1 MTDPVA
7 PDTLFARAKRHLHAQ
22 AYSEVQSLVKR
33 LQALYQAQSLAADTL
48 LAQAFNL
55 YSESCWYTDSL
66 DAALGAAQQ
75 ALVISQSLGPQ
86 GQVPLA
92 NAYRNLGVIRELS
105 HYPDTALANYQKALH
120 LKQQLHGPLHREV
133 AIVYGD
139 IANVYAG
146 QGNFRSALQY
156 RKKARELRE
165 QALGSHAPALAF
177 YYYEEGKLHDRLGAY
192 QQAERCFR
200 HMLDLH
206 RKHYG
211 PQHVK
216 VGEAYNG
223 LGIVSWK
230 QGKLDEALQ
239 HYQKALTI
247 MVDSFGVS
255 HPRTSD
261 LYNNIG
267 ILYKE
272 QGQYESAL
280 RAYQKALAIR
290 EDAFGDQHLS
300 VAISHQN
307 LGVVYG
313 EMYNFRAARA
323 AYEEALRIRLSL
335 LGPRHPFVAAIYGNL
350 GAIYDTEGLSERALA
365 YYQQELRILQSH
377 YGEVHPN
384 VGRSYNNIG
393 VAYESLVALKKA
405 LRYYQQALEIYLA
418 TIGSNHPEVAKTYQ
432 NIGVIYDLQGEN
444 QKAKQY
450 YQKSLHIF
458 QQRFGPQNP
467 AVALVSGNLGDLQR
481 DMGNYQQALG
491 IYQRALRIRKQIF
504 PNDHPLIADT
514 HLSLAETY
522 LEQER
527 FALTHQHYQAAL
539 RILGYDTSRPAELD
553 MVSDLSVLQQ
563 ALALGQDLY
572 QQRALSDPS
581 RRDSLWQYHR
591 HRLALS
597 EFIQKTYPGTATRQR
612 YAAQAFPLY
621 EEAIANLTQSHRLT
635 LQSRAFTLAEQTK
648 SRQLTEKLQFD
659 ASRATF
665 GLPDSL
671 LQREYDL
678 DVDIAYYDKRVFQQ
692 RYEADSSATRDS
704 LLQAYESRLFDLRL
718 QRDTLRE
725 LLQTQYPAYHRLRY
739 SQEVISLAEVQD
751 SLLGQA
757 HDALVEYFV
766 GDSNL
771 FTWVV
776 LPDTCY
782 VWPTKLDF
790 PLDQWVT
797 DLRCALLAEQD
808 TALRCSAS
816 YAPTAY
822 HLYQRLFAPVDSLL
836 PAQASVL
843 IVPDG
848 VLGYLP
854 FETLLTKSPD
864 PGSTYADYPY
874 LLRDHPL
881 SYAYSATLQR
891 EMQRKQHPQP
901 PRRNLLAV
909 APAFE
914 GNPTAQDTALLASR
928 FIDTTDRRNY
938 LTPLRHN
945 VAEADNIAAQLGGD
959 ALLGAEATEA
969 AFVQQAGHYRILHLS
984 THGKANDQ
992 AGDYSFLAFHP
1003 IEDDSAEVENEWL
1016 YNQELYNLQLNAD
1029 LVVLSACETGIGE
1042 LQRGE
1047 GIISLARGF
1056 SYAGAKSLV
1065 TSLWN
1070 VNDRSTKELMES
1082 FYGYLAEGKPKHE
1095 ALRQA
1100 KLDYLD
1106 THPDYLQSPFFWAAF
1121 IPIGDMTP
1129 VALAS
1134 RGYGWWWAGLGILL
1148 LLLGWLGYRRWRRNS
1163 A

>member
-1 MTDPVA
+1 MKALTLGKVFFFLVSISACIPKESDHLDSKGVESHNLA
-7 PDTLFARAKRHLHAQ
+7 VEGSHRDT
-22 AYSEVQSLVKR
+22 SE
-33 LQALYQAQSLAADTL
+33 LA
-48 LAQAFNL
+48 
-55 YSESCWYTDSL
+55 EE
-66 DAALGAAQQ
+66 QQ
-75 ALVISQSLGPQ
+75 PWPKPTHTIS
-86 GQVPLA
+86 
-92 NAYRNLGVIRELS
+92 
-105 HYPDTALANYQKALH
+105 DTALIERLRDSMFRRNRN
-120 LKQQLHGPLHREV
+120 GEV
-133 AIVYGD
+133 D
-139 IANVYAG
+139 
-146 QGNFRSALQY
+146 SALQ
-156 RKKARELRE
+156 
-165 QALGSHAPALAF
+165 
-177 YYYEEGKLHDRLGAY
+177 
-192 QQAERCFR
+192 
-200 HMLDLH
+200 
-206 RKHYG
+206 
-211 PQHVK
+211 
-216 VGEAYNG
+216 
-223 LGIVSWK
+223 
-230 QGKLDEALQ
+230 
-239 HYQKALTI
+239 
-247 MVDSFGVS
+247 
-255 HPRTSD
+255 
-261 LYNNIG
+261 
-267 ILYKE
+267 
-272 QGQYESAL
+272 
-280 RAYQKALAIR
+280 
-290 EDAFGDQHLS
+290 
-300 VAISHQN
+300 
-307 LGVVYG
+307 
-313 EMYNFRAARA
+313 
-323 AYEEALRIRLSL
+323 
-335 LGPRHPFVAAIYGNL
+335 
-350 GAIYDTEGLSERALA
+350 LSERALETAKNVKPLNNSLVLTVLTDRA
-365 YYQQELRILQSH
+365 YLFSSAKQTDQAIACIEEGVALEASSEITDSAELGSFHNIAGIIFRRSRQPQRALEHYYKALTIRKAVYGPVSLPVAKTYNNLGGPLFNIGKYSRAIFFRKKALEIKEQILDSTSASLAISH
-377 YGEVHPN
+377 YGLGNTYRRMGNHKQAIYHLKRCIDIYSSRENPDYAQITASLNGLGLVNMNMGDYKSCFVYFDSAVTINLRMKEKDGIYLQRLAPN
-384 VGRSYNNIG
+384 YNNIG
-393 VAYESLVALKKA
+393 NAYREMGKLQHALA
-405 LRYYQQALEIYLA
+405 Y
-418 TIGSNHPEVAKTYQ
+418 H
-432 NIGVIYDLQGEN
+432 
-444 QKAKQY
+444 
-450 YQKSLHIF
+450 QKSLSMSKSIYGDSSI
-458 QQRFGPQNP
+458 Q
-467 AVALVSGNLGDLQR
+467 VAQSYHNIGNVLV
-481 DMGNYQQALG
+481 DMELSEEAISY
-491 IYQRALRIRKQIF
+491 YQRALAVKKYVWGENHWELGMTLNNMGYVEMNHGDYNAAEKYLKRSLLVYANTLGENHYEAVLPNLNLGILYRCKSEHVKSRLHLRRAFDIQIAVNGKYDDLTSEILF
-504 PNDHPLIADT
+504 EIGNT
-514 HLSLAETY
+514 FTAEDRYEKARFY
-522 LEQER
+522 LK
-527 FALTHQHYQAAL
+527 AAL
-539 RILGYDTSRPAELD
+539 EAMRYRAGSPDPFEQVNSLLDLQEVFHAYHNYYLKREREASGNLYLDSLKHNLERMLMVEEKLQQNYTAKTTRQLYADQALPAYEWAIDVLLRLDSPAELP
-553 MVSDLSVLQQ
+553 
-563 ALALGQDLY
+563 
-572 QQRALSDPS
+572 R
-581 RRDSLWQYHR
+581 
-591 HRLALS
+591 
-597 EFIQKTYPGTATRQR
+597 T
-612 YAAQAFPLY
+612 
-621 EEAIANLTQSHRLT
+621 
-635 LQSRAFTLAEQTK
+635 FTLAEKTK

-659 ASRATF
+659 ANGAAF

-704 LLQAYESRLFDLRL
+704 LLQVYESRLFDLRL

-766 GDSNL
+766 GDSNV

-776 LPDTCY
+776 LPDTFY

-1082 FYGYLAEGKPKHE
+1082 FYGYLAEGRPKHE

-1100 KLDYLD
+1100 KLDYLA
-1106 THPDYLQSPFFWAAF
+1106 THPAYLQSPFFWAAF
-1121 IPIGDMTP
+1121 IPIGDMKAVEVKRDYT
-1129 VALAS
+1129 
-1134 RGYGWWWAGLGILL
+1134 WWWVGGLGVSLL
-1148 LLLGWLGYRRWRRNS
+1148 IVGLLGLWYARRS
-1163 A
+1163 